1 LPHLYNVKVSL
12 VAACLLFACMLPS
25 RAATLEQLSLDEMI
39 AHSTAIVR
47 AKVLEGGYAAASN
60 SVIYTHIPIRVSES
74 LKGSLPTNEVAV
86 PGGSVGQVSQTFEGA
101 PVLRPGEEYVLFL
114 WTSPSGLNQVI
125 GLTQGLFAIA
135 PSEAGLTATRRAS
148 SEHMVA
154 RGTGRPVNDQKLVMP
169 LAELRARIATALR
182 TGASEAK

>member
-1 LPHLYNVKVSL
+1 VKIPL
-12 VAACLLFACMLPS
+12 IAACLLCACMLPS

-39 AHSTAIVR
+39 AQSTAIVR
-47 AKVLEGGYAAASN
+47 AKVLEGGYTATSN
-60 SVIYTHIPIRVSES
+60 SVIYTHIPIRVSER

-86 PGGSVGQVSQTFEGA
+86 PGGSVGQVRQTFEGT
-101 PVLRPGEEYVLFL
+101 PVLKPGEEYVLFL

-125 GLTQGLFAIA
+125 GLTQGLFAVA
-135 PSEAGLTATRRAS
+135 PGESGPTATRRAS

-154 RGTGRPVNDQKLVMP
+154 RGTGRPVSDQDLVMP
-169 LAELRARIATALR
+169 LAGLRARIAAALR